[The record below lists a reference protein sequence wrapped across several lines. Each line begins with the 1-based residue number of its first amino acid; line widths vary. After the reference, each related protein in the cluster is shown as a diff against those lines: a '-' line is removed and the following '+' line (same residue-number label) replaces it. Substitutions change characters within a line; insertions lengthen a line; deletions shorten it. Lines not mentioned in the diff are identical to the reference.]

1 MTADI
6 HQAVHK
12 AITDCLPEYPVYHI
26 NAGYDEQ
33 NLLIDGKLA
42 CVVYKFDE
50 ITPVMTMSGPSGLYR
65 VKLQISALGKTNEV
79 RRMDEVLVDTLS
91 GRVVI
96 DDVTIILIPG
106 IGVDIEEANNLVK
119 RISRIWKGMI
129 EI

>member
-12 AITDCLPEYPVYHI
+12 AITECLPEYPVYHI

-42 CVVYKFDE
+42 CIVYKFDE
-50 ITPVMTMSGPSGLYR
+50 ITPDMTMSGPSGLYR

-79 RRMDEVLVDTLS
+79 RYMDEVLIDSLN
-91 GRVVI
+91 GRFTI
-96 DDVTIILIPG
+96 DDVTIVLIPDMG
-106 IGVDIEEANNLVK
+106 ADIEEADNLVK
-119 RISRIWKGMI
+119 RITRIWKGMI

>member
-12 AITDCLPEYPVYHI
+12 AITECLPEYPVYHI

-42 CVVYKFDE
+42 CIVYKFNE
-50 ITPVMTMSGPSGLYR
+50 ITPDMTMSGLSGLYR

-79 RRMDEVLVDTLS
+79 RYMDEVLIDSLN
-91 GRVVI
+91 GRFTI
-96 DDVTIILIPG
+96 DDVTIVLIPDMG
-106 IGVDIEEANNLVK
+106 ADIEEADNLVK
-119 RISRIWKGMI
+119 RITRIWKGMI

>member
-42 CVVYKFDE
+42 CIVYKFDE
-50 ITPVMTMSGPSGLYR
+50 ITPDMTMSGPSGLYR

-79 RRMDEVLVDTLS
+79 RYMDGVLIDSLN
-91 GRVVI
+91 GRFTI
-96 DDVTIILIPG
+96 DDVTIVLIPDMG
-106 IGVDIEEANNLVK
+106 ADIEEADNLVK
-119 RISRIWKGMI
+119 RITRIWKGMI
-129 EI
+129 EV

>member
-12 AITDCLPEYPVYHI
+12 AITECLPDIPVYHI

-42 CVVYKFDE
+42 CIVYKFDE
-50 ITPVMTMSGPSGLYR
+50 ITPDMTMSGPSGLYR

-79 RRMDEVLVDTLS
+79 RYMDEVLIDSLN
-91 GRVVI
+91 GRFTI
-96 DDVTIILIPG
+96 DDVTIVLIPDMG
-106 IGVDIEEANNLVK
+106 ADIEEADNLVK
-119 RISRIWKGMI
+119 RITRIWKGMI
-129 EI
+129 EV

>member
-12 AITDCLPEYPVYHI
+12 AITECLPEYPVYHI

-42 CVVYKFDE
+42 CIVYKFDE
-50 ITPVMTMSGPSGLYR
+50 ITPDMTMSGPSGLYR

-79 RRMDEVLVDTLS
+79 RYMDEVLIDSLN
-91 GRVVI
+91 GRFTI
-96 DDVTIILIPG
+96 DDVTIVLIPDMG
-106 IGVDIEEANNLVK
+106 ADIEEADNLVK
-119 RISRIWKGMI
+119 RITRIWKGMI
-129 EI
+129 EV

>member
-42 CVVYKFDE
+42 CIVYKFDE
-50 ITPVMTMSGPSGLYR
+50 ITPDMTMSGPSGLYR

-79 RRMDEVLVDTLS
+79 RYMDEVLIDSLN
-91 GRVVI
+91 GRFTI
-96 DDVTIILIPG
+96 DDVTIVLIPDMG
-106 IGVDIEEANNLVK
+106 ADIEEADNLVK
-119 RISRIWKGMI
+119 RITRIWKGMI
-129 EI
+129 EV